1 MSLMDVI
8 LGQKAILVTAVAAVG
23 LFLAALGMALFPVL
37 QQTRARKQEELLL
50 LNGAEAGT
58 DMDGD
63 EQTAVSS
70 SSAARQNN
78 GGTETAANAGQGS
91 APDSAANTTSQT
103 NAGDQATANGGGTGQ
118 PGAAQAAGGKQAQ
131 QNPANAA
138 AQPPEQQATAVQNPA
153 NAPAPAANQPPPE
166 ETAEKLLAEATGDI
180 QALLNSIFDEDDKLA
195 HYDTLLHNMGD
206 VDMVRLAD
214 RSAQMLR
221 QLRQKEPGDS
231 LTWTCW
237 LILGFLL
244 GWLLNWLSDFL
255 PCRLAENAAP
265 GQSTGTRCWLAL
277 DDRGDDGRGLLLLW
291 LARAMGLSSLVR
303 IFLVDCPDR
312 RQTQVGPERAGVPGH
327 RPDAGLSSGRRG
339 QSWTAAGL
347 GGGLALAA
355 FVLAAWLRPGDLG
368 GGDVKLAALIG
379 LIFGFPGVLWPLL
392 LGVGLGGMAAAY
404 LLLRGYGRRYHIPYA
419 PFLSLGVFI
428 ARLYTPL

>member
-1 MSLMDVI
+1 MSKSTRPFRLLLPLVFIGGLLFGWLVIGWWLWPIQWANVAPAQLSSDHQRIYVAMAAEAYALTGDVAQAQSRLATWDNATLAATLTLLIQETTDPVVRERYIALGEALAMPQVDLSLMDVI

-37 QQTRARKQEELLL
+37 QQTRARQQEELLL

-103 NAGDQATANGGGTGQ
+103 NAGDQATAGGGGTGQ

-153 NAPAPAANQPPPE
+153 NAPAPTANQPPPE

-221 QLRQKEPGDS
+221 QLRQKNRE
-231 LTWTCW
+231 
-237 LILGFLL
+237 
-244 GWLLNWLSDFL
+244 
-255 PCRLAENAAP
+255 
-265 GQSTGTRCWLAL
+265 
-277 DDRGDDGRGLLLLW
+277 
-291 LARAMGLSSLVR
+291 
-303 IFLVDCPDR
+303 
-312 RQTQVGPERAGVPGH
+312 
-327 RPDAGLSSGRRG
+327 
-339 QSWTAAGL
+339 TA
-347 GGGLALAA
+347 
-355 FVLAAWLRPGDLG
+355 
-368 GGDVKLAALIG
+368 
-379 LIFGFPGVLWPLL
+379 
-392 LGVGLGGMAAAY
+392 
-404 LLLRGYGRRYHIPYA
+404 
-419 PFLSLGVFI
+419 
-428 ARLYTPL
+428 

>member
-1 MSLMDVI
+1 MSKSTRPFRLLLPLVFIGGLLFGWLVIGWWLWPIQWANVAPAQLSSDHQRIYVAMAAEAYALTGDVAQAQSRLATWDNATLAATLTLLIQETTDPVVRERYIALGEALAMPQVDLSLMDVI

-37 QQTRARKQEELLL
+37 QQTRARQQEELLL

-91 APDSAANTTSQT
+91 APDSAVNTTSQT
-103 NAGDQATANGGGTGQ
+103 NAGDQAT
-118 PGAAQAAGGKQAQ
+118 
-131 QNPANAA
+131 
-138 AQPPEQQATAVQNPA
+138 
-153 NAPAPAANQPPPE
+153 ANQPPPE

-221 QLRQKEPGDS
+221 QLRQKNRE
-231 LTWTCW
+231 
-237 LILGFLL
+237 
-244 GWLLNWLSDFL
+244 
-255 PCRLAENAAP
+255 
-265 GQSTGTRCWLAL
+265 
-277 DDRGDDGRGLLLLW
+277 
-291 LARAMGLSSLVR
+291 
-303 IFLVDCPDR
+303 
-312 RQTQVGPERAGVPGH
+312 
-327 RPDAGLSSGRRG
+327 
-339 QSWTAAGL
+339 TA
-347 GGGLALAA
+347 
-355 FVLAAWLRPGDLG
+355 
-368 GGDVKLAALIG
+368 
-379 LIFGFPGVLWPLL
+379 
-392 LGVGLGGMAAAY
+392 
-404 LLLRGYGRRYHIPYA
+404 
-419 PFLSLGVFI
+419 
-428 ARLYTPL
+428 